1 MKINYNG
8 VQKDT
13 QDLLSDLEQVDDI
26 GELINKAHLMLED
39 LTNEYLGKSPE
50 CFKESDFRALLAH
63 GYTKAQRRAHICIDY
78 ICQAAEKLQDLSKTT
93 FFMHEELNKEKKR
106 MLKLKTAITDLTE
119 ENQKKVKEYVEMLAH
134 SEGVCNEKR

>member
-1 MKINYNG
+1 MEIKSTVI
-8 VQKDT
+8 QKDK
-13 QDLLSDLEQVDDI
+13 QDLLEDLEQIDDI

-39 LTNEYLGKSPE
+39 LTNEYLGKCPE
-50 CFKESDFRALLAH
+50 CFNESDFRALLAH

-93 FFMHEELNKEKKR
+93 FFLHEELKKEGKR
-106 MLKLKTAITDLTE
+106 MLKLKTAISDLTE

-134 SEGVCNEKR
+134 SEGVRNEK